1 MDVARRLRYDA
12 SSRACARPAATEI
25 HRHGTS
31 SLKIGPPATTR
42 ATTVAFARHR
52 APPAVCRAVTEQ
64 TVGPS
69 WVQARRVE
77 PACSLQ
83 VPHTP
88 DVWTVRPRGSRGP
101 NSRQDVQAHGREHME
116 HRRSRAHT
124 ARTVRIQVRFLSL
137 FFPPSSDQTS
147 PGFRCCLC
155 SKYGVSR
162 LLRPH

>member
-1 MDVARRLRYDA
+1 MRKTSSNRNPPPWDVVAEDRPTGNNSRHDRGLREAPRTPRA
-12 SSRACARPAATEI
+12 SSLLSAA
-25 HRHGTS
+25 
-31 SLKIGPPATTR
+31 
-42 ATTVAFARHR
+42 
-52 APPAVCRAVTEQ
+52 AVCRAVTEQ

-137 FFPPSSDQTS
+137 FFPRSSHQMS
-147 PGFRCCLC
+147 
-155 SKYGVSR
+155 
-162 LLRPH
+162 HI